1 MRAVLRRLGFAEEG
15 VLRGFMP
22 DAAPDGFRHDYVI
35 LGVTRD
41 EWGAGRA
48 ARTAALAAAT
58 RR

>member
-35 LGVTRD
+35 LEPIPVGRD
-41 EWGAGRA
+41 PGMGSEVRP
-48 ARTAALAAAT
+48 RC
-58 RR
+58 